1 MMPSSNRSWASSE
14 RVTSLN
20 GACSLQDMS
29 PTTRA
34 TRAVRCFVC
43 AAEGI
48 EHEKGGLLM
57 PARGP
62 MLCPGPWPSTARV
75 GTAGSAPTALQTAAE
90 AGTSEK
96 CPKCY
101 NSKSSKIGQKR
112 INVLYP
118 VTACFLVV

>member
-62 MLCPGPWPSTARV
+62 MLCPGPWPTTARV

-101 NSKSSKIGQKR
+101 NSKSSEIGQKR
-112 INVLYP
+112 INVLHP
-118 VTACFLVV
+118 SSESKKL